1 MFRPC
6 FLAFLSLVSGSQ
18 TGASAALESL
28 SGLRSIDR
36 VPESLKALLS
46 GLEEESTDRM
56 KVFNEQKQ
64 WCDKTLYD
72 KEQAIK
78 DAKDAIEEH
87 TADLQDAESRRD
99 TANQRADGIKG
110 KIRAADAE
118 LSEVEKK
125 FDEEKAAFKSKVEDL
140 QEATGDVEQAVFT
153 HRATVRRQGDK
164 LAELKSLDNALLKDS
179 APSFLQ
185 TRAMNADDEAEDR
198 AAKVQSAKDMEE
210 AEAQLREEW
219 GEKQKEMGELL
230 KQKKDEIAQLE
241 SDLESAN
248 LAVAEAE
255 ESVASLTRSRSA
267 AERTQ
272 AREDTLLNSLKAG
285 CEQFQGFVKS
295 QDKIR
300 VDAAAALDEA
310 VDLVQQLQ
318 HTALQSF
325 VQAPSFVQISY
336 PAAMLDLSTA
346 ADAQAAVS
354 EAEGLDPLASIKA
367 KIQGMVQALEA
378 AANAETGPA
387 NFCSDEQSKNR
398 EKKRTKTDDIDR
410 LAAEARKKGFDLD
423 GLIAEQRAAQNGIN
437 SLSVLKAHMENFASV
452 EQSRL
457 GSMKKDHDLAVEV
470 LDKAASLV
478 KSEFGLSLLQG
489 QALSP
494 QEAAAKAVS
503 AMQTANEKIRDLSAG
518 YDSYLSK
525 LESGGQETLVEV
537 GRCLRSEEE
546 ELAAA
551 KTAEATTRDE
561 VAQAQESEQ
570 AARAELTVI
579 ETYLTNLGQ
588 QCGPQLGNSY
598 EELKRQREEEIAAL
612 QDALKV
618 LEGESVPALSMAQV
632 KNPTAVQRAAIA
644 LGVA

>member
-1 MFRPC
+1 MVGPTFWT
-6 FLAFLSLVSGSQ
+6 LLSLVAGSQ
-18 TGASAALESL
+18 SGASAALESL
-28 SGLRSIDR
+28 ASLRSIDR
-36 VPESLKALLS
+36 VPESLKALLA

-56 KVFNEQKQ
+56 KVGNEQKQ
-64 WCDKTLYD
+64 WCEKTTYD

-78 DAKDAIEEH
+78 DAGDAIEEH
-87 TADLQDAESRRD
+87 TADLQDSESRRD
-99 TANQRADGIKG
+99 TARQRADGVKA

-118 LSEVEKK
+118 LSELEKK
-125 FDEEKAAFKSKVEDL
+125 FDEEKKAFKDKVEDL
-140 QEATGDVEQAVFT
+140 QSAAGNVEQAVFT
-153 HRATVRRQGDK
+153 HRSSVRKQTDVQ
-164 LAELKSLDNALLKDS
+164 ELRSLDSALLAAA

-185 TRAMNADDEAEDR
+185 TRSAGDDAAEDR

-219 GEKQKEMGELL
+219 GEKQKEMGKLMKE
-230 KQKKDEIAQLE
+230 KKDEVASLE
-241 SDLESAN
+241 GDLESAN

-255 ESVASLTRSRSA
+255 ESVASLTRSKSA
-267 AERTQ
+267 AERTE
-272 AREDTLLNSLKAG
+272 AREKKLLTSLKAG
-285 CEQFQGFVKS
+285 CEQFLGFVKS
-295 QDKIR
+295 QDQIR
-300 VDAAAALDEA
+300 VGAAAALDEA
-310 VDLVQQLQ
+310 VDLLQQLQ
-318 HTALQSF
+318 HASVTSF
-325 VQAPSFVQISY
+325 VQAPSFVQLSY
-336 PAAMLDLSTA
+336 PAAMLDLGTA
-346 ADAQAAVS
+346 ASAQSAVS
-354 EAEGLDPLASIKA
+354 AAEGLDPLADIKA

-387 NFCSDEQSKNR
+387 NFCSDEQAKNR

-423 GLIAEQRAAQNGIN
+423 GLISSQHAAQNGIN

-457 GSMKKDHDLAVEV
+457 DGMKKDHDLAVQV

-478 KSEFGLSLLQG
+478 KSEFGLSLLQVA
-489 QALSP
+489 ALSP
-494 QEAAAKAVS
+494 QESAAKAVS

-518 YDSYLSK
+518 YDTYLAK
-525 LESGGQETLVEV
+525 LESGGQETLLEV
-537 GRCLRSEEE
+537 ARCLRSEEE

-561 VAQAQESEQ
+561 VSQAQESEQ
-570 AARAELTVI
+570 AARAELQVI
-579 ETYLTNLGQ
+579 ETYLTNLGA

-612 QDALKV
+612 QDAVKV
-618 LEGESVPALSMAQV
+618 LDGESVPALSMAQV
-632 KNPTAVQRAAIA
+632 KNPTAVQRAAMA